1 MPRRRPFPYTVFPY
15 RDGFRCDI
23 SFGTDPAT
31 GKRRRKSL
39 YGATV
44 AAVEEQGAA
53 TQEIARSVQQAAQ
66 GAQEVMQNIAGVREA
81 SGQVDASATLVLN
94 AAAQLTSQS
103 EQLETETGKF
113 LGSIRAA

>member
-1 MPRRRPFPYTVFPY
+1 M
-15 RDGFRCDI
+15 
-23 SFGTDPAT
+23 
-31 GKRRRKSL
+31 
-39 YGATV
+39 
-44 AAVEEQGAA
+44 
-53 TQEIARSVQQAAQ
+53 QQAAQ

-113 LGSIRAA
+113 LGNIRAA